1 MKKAIVPL
9 MTLLGAVAVWG
20 VSPSARAQNLLTNG
34 SFETS
39 TTPQCSTSCAAIPG
53 WTSGGNFTYTW
64 VQSGSYEGFYSSYSA
79 QSGSNFVVF
88 GPVGT
93 DGTLSQTFS
102 DTAGGTLNVS
112 GWLQGDG
119 TTPSDWSMSLDGTS
133 YVSVN
138 PVPDQGWTRYSFTAP
153 ATGSDTF
160 SISFSNTNDYSAMD
174 NFSVTEGTATVPEPS
189 TLALFGVGA
198 IGLLL
203 ALRRRS
209 RAQD

>member
-34 SFETS
+34 SFETGS
-39 TTPQCSTSCAAIPG
+39 FSG
-53 WTSGGNFTYTW
+53 WT
-64 VQSGSYEGFYSSYSA
+64 QSGNTGFTDVSCNTGSA
-79 QSGSNFVVF
+79 QSGSCFVSF
-88 GPVGT
+88 GPVGS
-93 DGTLSQTFS
+93 DGILSQTFS

-112 GWLQGDG
+112 GWLQGNGDI
-119 TTPSDWSMSLDGTS
+119 PSDWSLSLDGTS
-133 YVSVN
+133 YVSLN
-138 PVPDQGWTRYSFTAP
+138 PIPNEGWTRYSFTAP

-160 SISFSNTNDYSAMD
+160 SIGFRDDPSYSAMD
-174 NFSVTEGTATVPEPS
+174 NFSVTEGTSTVPEPS

-209 RAQD
+209 RAQG